1 MKRKKNNKPMK
12 VNQTKIK
19 FTKKKITAWG
29 GIASLI
35 GKFLERIE
43 FKDWVK
49 KNIPIKETSNNGK
62 GVYEKILGQFFTV
75 LVGGQRFSHMT
86 WWGHGREVLIRT
98 FGVKWL
104 PKDSSSLTRLWD
116 KISTQIKAEEI
127 GNTCKRFAKK
137 IIEWKGIEEDNLNLD
152 STVVT
157 LYGEQQGAKRGYNP
171 KKPGRLSHHP
181 LIGFLGI
188 GYVVNLWNRSGN
200 TNSGEGAK
208 EFFEQTLKS
217 LGKDFRIKRV
227 LCDSGYYL
235 IEFIKYL
242 EEKGFKYI
250 ISVSMAQIIQRRIMS
265 IRKWIEVTKGIE
277 VAEFKFKHI
286 DLKWDKERRYVVVR
300 QSVNKRKKA
309 LGKQP
314 SLFTEEEEWKEYRM
328 SIMITNDEES
338 SPVDIWREYRT
349 RAKDENGIKKL
360 REDFGIRSFNKEN
373 FWSTEAVMVM
383 NALIFHNLIHYLN
396 RNIFNKNSP
405 CEHLKTLRSKYFI
418 IPGLLGSE
426 SRNSVLR
433 LGVRDKKLKAKRIYF
448 MKRITCISNSLNCN
462 AVYFS

>member
-1 MKRKKNNKPMK
+1 
-12 VNQTKIK
+12 
-19 FTKKKITAWG
+19 
-29 GIASLI
+29 
-35 GKFLERIE
+35 
-43 FKDWVK
+43 
-49 KNIPIKETSNNGK
+49 
-62 GVYEKILGQFFTV
+62 
-75 LVGGQRFSHMT
+75 
-86 WWGHGREVLIRT
+86 
-98 FGVKWL
+98 
-104 PKDSSSLTRLWD
+104 
-116 KISTQIKAEEI
+116 
-127 GNTCKRFAKK
+127 
-137 IIEWKGIEEDNLNLD
+137 
-152 STVVT
+152 
-157 LYGEQQGAKRGYNP
+157 
-171 KKPGRLSHHP
+171 
-181 LIGFLGI
+181 
-188 GYVVNLWNRSGN
+188 
-200 TNSGEGAK
+200 
-208 EFFEQTLKS
+208 
-217 LGKDFRIKRV
+217 
-227 LCDSGYYL
+227 
-235 IEFIKYL
+235 
-242 EEKGFKYI
+242 
-250 ISVSMAQIIQRRIMS
+250 MAQIIQRRIMS

-373 FWSTEAVMVM
+373 FWSTEGVMVM

-433 LGVRDKKLKAKRIYF
+433 LG
-448 MKRITCISNSLNCN
+448 SS
-462 AVYFS
+462 